1 MVRELV
7 VVFETIVMLELGL
20 VPLEAKKGSDH
31 KEINGGQ
38 HKRPR
43 GAEVLESKS
52 YGYDASEYIAEDN
65 VVSVGEQVFTRS
77 RCEKLFTGGGA
88 RVGELRKRRRRS
100 QASWEQR
107 GQIQLKPLRR

>member
-31 KEINGGQ
+31 KDINGGQ

-43 GAEVLESKS
+43 GA
-52 YGYDASEYIAEDN
+52 
-65 VVSVGEQVFTRS
+65 
-77 RCEKLFTGGGA
+77 
-88 RVGELRKRRRRS
+88 
-100 QASWEQR
+100 
-107 GQIQLKPLRR
+107 